1 MKHLIYLLIIF
12 FSLESKAQNNIC
24 IANNPIVLND
34 INNYQVFF
42 LGENHGISIEPVLY
56 YDFLTYL
63 YKNANV
69 RNLVMERGTTEA
81 LFINEY
87 LKTGDENY
95 IAHETFEENI
105 TFLRKLYAFNQN
117 LATEGKIN
125 VIGVDYERISLLNK
139 TFNLFQQKDQLPT
152 NPITEVKTLFASL
165 KDYEEVPKVMS
176 KVRKIIAANEQDFKT
191 YFGSN
196 FHHIK
201 NMVENNAFYARE
213 SQRNNEF
220 HKNFLAVSQTKIK
233 GNFFVTMGTNH
244 TNLKFNF
251 SFAKMLNY
259 EEKSPFFNKVM
270 AINIHYDSCFSN
282 YDNQISLVEQSSLH
296 RWASKSQFIKIKE
309 YVKKANCDVLLIEIG
324 SSFESKL
331 REYGQYILYVR
342 KQKAMTIIKK

>member
-24 IANNPIVLND
+24 IANNPIVLHD

-42 LGENHGISIEPVLY
+42 LGEHHEMSINTVLY
-56 YDFLTYL
+56 YNFLIYL
-63 YKNANV
+63 YQNANA
-69 RNLVMERGTTEA
+69 RNLVIEGGTTEA
-81 LFINEY
+81 LFMNEY

-117 LATEGKIN
+117 LATEEKIN

-152 NPITEVKTLFASL
+152 NPITEVKTLFTSL

-220 HKNFLAVSQTKIK
+220 YKNFLAISQTKIR
-233 GNFFVTMGTNH
+233 GNFFVIMGANH

-251 SFAKMLNY
+251 SFAKKLNY
-259 EEKSPFFNKVM
+259 EKKSPFLNKVM
-270 AINIHYDSCFSN
+270 SINIHYDSCFSN
-282 YDNQISLVEQSSLH
+282 YNNQITLVEQSLLH
-296 RWASKSQFIKIKE
+296 NWASKNQFAKIKE
-309 YVKKANCDVLLIEIG
+309 EVEKTNCDILLMQIG